1 MAEPN
6 TDRSGDGGTSRV
18 EMSRRGF
25 FKGAGLSAASVAL
38 LDGGLGVPATAADLV
53 SEPQVLG
60 PGAVPL
66 SLSINGRTLPVRVDP
81 GTTLADVLR
90 LSLGLTGTKIGC
102 DRGACSACTVWVDG
116 EVVTSCMTLAFDVR
130 GKQVTTIEGLA
141 PGEKLHPV
149 QQAFVDH
156 DALQCGF
163 CTPGMVMSCAALVE
177 RDPNCTLEDVKTAVS
192 GHLCRCGTYPN
203 IFKATLAAA
212 RGGHKTKTAPRE
224 VDDEQTDRSEN
235 DAGRRTA
242 VRDTAIKRSHR
253 RAERHSTDPGTIPT
267 AGDALRHCR

>member
-1 MAEPN
+1 MAEPH
-6 TDRSGDGGTSRV
+6 TDRRSDNGATRV
-18 EMSRRGF
+18 EISRRTF
-25 FKGAGLSAASVAL
+25 FKGAGVSAASMAL
-38 LDGGLGVPATAADLV
+38 LDGGMGSAAVAEDLV
-53 SEPQVLG
+53 SAPQVLG

-66 SLSINGRTLPVRVDP
+66 SLLINGRPQRVRVDP
-81 GTTLADVLR
+81 ATTLADVLR
-90 LSLGLTGTKIGC
+90 QSLGLTGTKIGC

-116 EVVTSCMTLAFDVR
+116 EVVASCMTLAFDVR

-141 PGEKLHPV
+141 QGGTLHPV

-177 RDPNCTLEDVKTAVS
+177 RHPNCTLEDVKAAVS

-212 RGGHKTKTAPRE
+212 GHQPETT
-224 VDDEQTDRSEN
+224 QQGS
-235 DAGRRTA
+235 
-242 VRDTAIKRSHR
+242 
-253 RAERHSTDPGTIPT
+253 
-267 AGDALRHCR
+267 

>member
-1 MAEPN
+1 MTAPN
-6 TDRSGDGGTSRV
+6 TDLSGDSGTRRV
-18 EMSRRGF
+18 EMSRRTF
-25 FKGAGLSAASVAL
+25 FKGAGFSAASMAL
-38 LDGGLGVPATAADLV
+38 LDGGLGVRAAAEELV
-53 SEPQVLG
+53 SAPKVLG
-60 PGAVPL
+60 PGAVSL

-90 LSLGLTGTKIGC
+90 QSLGLTGTKIGC

-116 EVVTSCMTLAFDVR
+116 EVVGSCMTLAFDVR

-141 PGEKLHPV
+141 QGGTLHPV

-163 CTPGMVMSCAALVE
+163 CTPGMVMSCAALLE
-177 RDPNCTLEDVKTAVS
+177 RHPHCTLEDVKAAVS

-212 RGGHKTKTAPRE
+212 GGGPHN
-224 VDDEQTDRSEN
+224 QDR
-235 DAGRRTA
+235 AKGGGR
-242 VRDTAIKRSHR
+242 
-253 RAERHSTDPGTIPT
+253 
-267 AGDALRHCR
+267 